1 MRDLRIKRLCRFG
14 TWLVSVCTLSLV
26 MLACTGNFDE
36 MNTSKTALSEVG
48 VSEIGFLF
56 SKAQSA
62 ASYTGGNYQT
72 AQNLFADLYA
82 QYFATTATYFN
93 SDRYVIRQD
102 WITTQWSQVYV
113 GAVPQL
119 LSIMSNTDSTSAEHA
134 IAKIWWVWTFH
145 RTTDYYGPIPYFS
158 AGQGTESVPYDAQD
172 VIYSDFFTKLDEA
185 LAVLGAVT
193 SKTSTYGSY
202 DLIYNGDI
210 SKWIKFGNT
219 LKLRLA
225 MRVSK
230 VEPELAKQ
238 KAEEAVAAGVMET
251 AGTYSTPQDDAYMD
265 KSNLNGDAN
274 GLAYISSWGEF
285 RMSAAME
292 SVLKGY
298 DDPRIGEY
306 YSPAEKTGTYEG
318 LRNGYSSTELSTLAG
333 NGADDNSNSG
343 PMLYG
348 DNFTNTAALTRP
360 QDIMHAAEAYF
371 IRAEGALL
379 GWNMGG
385 TAHELYEKGI
395 RASLVQ
401 WGVTDEE
408 AITAYIASSS
418 TPIAP
423 NDAINSP
430 ALSNTPIKWA
440 SDEATQLVQIAT
452 QKWLALYPDGVE
464 AWADLRRSDQL
475 KLYDRVNSD
484 NSDLPVNVLIKRL
497 PFLTSD
503 AQSNAAAVEAA
514 KSLLDGDDL
523 PSTPLWWDK

>member
-1 MRDLRIKRLCRFG
+1 
-14 TWLVSVCTLSLV
+14 
-26 MLACTGNFDE
+26 
-36 MNTSKTALSEVG
+36 MNTSKTGLSEVG
-48 VSEIGFLF
+48 IREIGFLL

-62 ASYTGGNYQT
+62 ASYTGITYQT

-113 GAVPQL
+113 GTVPQL
-119 LSIMSNTDSTSAEHA
+119 LSIMANTDSTSAEHA
-134 IAKIWWVWTFH
+134 IAKIWWVWAFH

-158 AGQGTESVPYDAQD
+158 AGHGTESVPYDAQD
-172 VIYSDFFTKLDEA
+172 KIYSDFFTKLDEA
-185 LAVLGAVT
+185 LAVLEAST
-193 SKTSTYGSY
+193 SETSTYGTY
-202 DLIYNGDI
+202 DLIYHGDI
-210 SKWIKFGNT
+210 SKWITFGNT

-230 VEPELAKQ
+230 VEPELARQ

-251 AGTYSTPQDDAYMD
+251 AGTYSVPQDDAYMN
-265 KSNLNGDAN
+265 KPNLNGDAN

-298 DDPRIGEY
+298 DDPRIGKY
-306 YSPAEKTGTYEG
+306 YSPAAKTGTYEG
-318 LRNGYSSTELSTLAG
+318 LRNGYSSTELSTLVG
-333 NGADDNSNSG
+333 NGADDNSNPG
-343 PMLYG
+343 PLLYG
-348 DNFTNTAALTRP
+348 NNFTNITALTRP
-360 QDIMHAAEAYF
+360 QDIMHSAEAYF

-385 TAHELYEKGI
+385 TAQELYGKGI
-395 RASLVQ
+395 RASLIQ
-401 WGVTDEE
+401 WGIIDENVI
-408 AITAYIASSS
+408 AAYINSANI
-418 TPIAP
+418 PIAP
-423 NDAINSP
+423 DDAVHSP

-440 SDEATQLVQIAT
+440 SDKTTQLIQIAT

-475 KLYDRVNSD
+475 KLYDRINSD
-484 NSDLPVNVLIKRL
+484 NADLPVNVLIKRL

-514 KSLLDGDDL
+514 KSLLDGSDS
-523 PSTPLWWDK
+523 PATPLWWDK